1 MRPLLLGVAAAFAL
15 TASSIA
21 FAQEQAPSSEPN
33 AAPPA
38 NQSVPATPDMKAPQA
53 TVPTD
58 KTGAADSATKAHGV
72 VPDPQWVGRYIY
84 SSDNKDLG
92 KVAAVKTSGGLN
104 EVDFDMG
111 GFLGLGATRKH
122 VTASQIESVQAD
134 RVILRL
140 TKAEAEALPADK

>member
-1 MRPLLLGVAAAFAL
+1 MRPLLLGVAAFAL

-21 FAQEQAPSSEPN
+21 FAQERTPTPEPN
-33 AAPPA
+33 ATPPA
-38 NQSVPATPDMKAPQA
+38 NQSAPAIPEAGQVPIQTHKM
-53 TVPTD
+53 
-58 KTGAADSATKAHGV
+58 GAADSATKTPGL

-122 VTASQIESVQAD
+122 VTASQIDTVQAD
-134 RVILRL
+134 RIILRL
-140 TKAEAEALPADK
+140 TKAEAESLPADK